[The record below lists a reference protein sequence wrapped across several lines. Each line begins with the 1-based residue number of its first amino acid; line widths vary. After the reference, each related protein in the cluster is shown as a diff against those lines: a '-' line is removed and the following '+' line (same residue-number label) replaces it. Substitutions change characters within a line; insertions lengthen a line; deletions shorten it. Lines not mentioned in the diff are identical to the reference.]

1 MNSNKAGMRELE
13 DSDDFDYVPMVRV
26 RCHTVTEPYT
36 VDRQDYYRSKARLAA
51 SKISQRSDW
60 RAVPC
65 DDVRSRTSSFRSY
78 FLPPVKTRPE
88 KMLTTEQFWNR
99 YKRKPRSS
107 SLGSIMRLLLPQQFR
122 E

>member
-13 DSDDFDYVPMVRV
+13 DSDDFDYVPLVRV
-26 RCHTVTEPYT
+26 RCHTVTGPYN